1 MTVPELTDIY
11 VRIVY
16 GYDIEDKRNIKRI
29 VGYLKSN
36 DYTDAQIISYLIVN
50 GDTLDDSLWQ
60 DSLLKPNTF
69 YYHNLLRIRPKAPI
83 WHPEKGYEEIEPFFL
98 EMKINFTLD
107 DLLNY
112 YYTNIRVPVELRDYN
127 KDIGAL
133 KFLLN
138 KYNKMQ
144 VESIDFVLCLI
155 DINKENENFTS
166 SVLNLDKYNTQALDK
181 INNIVANTKSKEIV
195 WREYND

>member
-144 VESIDFVLCLI
+144 VEPIDFVLCLI

-195 WREYND
+195 WREYNE